1 MTITHL
7 SYLAISVAVTVFVAR
22 TLKEHG
28 AVFMTGD
35 GEDPSPLVKAK
46 SHLLIVGF
54 YLINFGMIALA
65 LKYGG
70 EAINA
75 KSAIEIVS
83 TKTGGIILGIG
94 FMHFMMMALFA
105 GERQNNRRVVVAN
118 RVPVASEV

>member
-1 MTITHL
+1 MTMVITHL

-28 AVFMTGD
+28 AVFMTGND
-35 GEDPSPLVKAK
+35 TPTPLVKAK

-70 EAINA
+70 DAFDA
-75 KSAIEIVS
+75 KTAIEVIS
-83 TKTGGIILGIG
+83 TKLGGIILGIG
-94 FMHFMMMALFA
+94 FMHFFMMALFA
-105 GERQNNRRVVVAN
+105 GERAAGNRRD
-118 RVPVASEV
+118 RTIPVATEV